1 MLGMLR
7 KRHISMGLIA
17 LVALGLAQL
26 NWAASAQWVRAHG
39 LYQAT
44 NYEASLQA
52 LLPEAA
58 TGDAATLQ
66 LIGQN
71 FFMLGDYKK
80 ATDFLEK
87 AAAMNPRSAD
97 AVLWLGR
104 AYGRRAEIS
113 SPFTAPGYASKARQL
128 FEKAVSLDPT
138 NREALGDLFEYY
150 LEAPGFLGGGT
161 GKAEALAARVAKT
174 DPAEGH
180 YYEAILAERR
190 KQFDFAEKHLR
201 AAMDLAP
208 QQVGHVID
216 LAKFMGRL
224 GRMSESEALF
234 AQAARIEPENPRIL
248 FERASAY
255 IKSQRNLDEARR
267 LLQRYL
273 RSPLKP
279 DDPSRQEAEALLKK
293 TGA

>member
-1 MLGMLR
+1 
-7 KRHISMGLIA
+7 MGLIA